1 RGERDENGF
10 VGSQFTTAQA
20 VLLFRQHN
28 DRPAFGR
35 LVGERSEL
43 SSIGHLS
50 RGDARRRNK
59 LRGLA
64 VAERDRSR
72 LIEEER
78 VHVPSRFHGA
88 PGHRQH
94 VVLHHAVH
102 AGNADRGQ
110 QTANGGR
117 SQTNQQG
124 DEYKYRLRRSRVN
137 RERLQRNHSQ
147 QENNGQARQQNVER
161 DLVRSLLPLGTLDQS
176 DHSVEEGFSR
186 IRSDANFD
194 YVGQHARAASD
205 RRPVSSGFADHGRGF
220 PRNRRFVHRGNA
232 FDDFAIARDEFARG
246 HHHDIPR
253 TKLRTRHRFYRPVR
267 QQALSLG
274 FRPGFAQRVRLRFAA
289 PLGHGFR
296 EIRKQHRE
304 PKPERDLQV
313 ECEALLLAE

>member
-72 LIEEER
+72 LIEQQR

-88 PGHRQH
+88 PGHGQH
-94 VVLHHAVH
+94 VVLHQAVH
-102 AGNADRGQ
+102 AGNSDRGE
-110 QTANGGR
+110 QTSNGGR
-117 SQTNQQG
+117 NQADQQR
-124 DEYKYRLRRSRVN
+124 DEHEYRLRRSRVN
-137 RERLQRNHSQ
+137 RERLQRDHRQ

-161 DLVRSLLPLGTLDQS
+161 DLVRSLLPFRPFDQS
-176 DHSVEEGFSR
+176 DHSVEES
-186 IRSDANFD
+186 
-194 YVGQHARAASD
+194 
-205 RRPVSSGFADHGRGF
+205 
-220 PRNRRFVHRGNA
+220 
-232 FDDFAIARDEFARG
+232 FAR
-246 HHHDIPR
+246 I
-253 TKLRTRHRFYRPVR
+253 
-267 QQALSLG
+267 
-274 FRPGFAQRVRLRFAA
+274 
-289 PLGHGFR
+289 
-296 EIRKQHRE
+296 
-304 PKPERDLQV
+304 
-313 ECEALLLAE
+313 